1 MALAFLI
8 SLAVLPSLL
17 IAVFLYYQDKHEKE
31 EHRHLWG
38 AFFWGCLT
46 IVPSFFF
53 EFFLIQA
60 DGSPLYHAFVVAAL
74 PEEFFKFAFLYFFI
88 FHKAYFNEP
97 YDGIIYAAFVS
108 LGFATV
114 ENLMYILECYAQ
126 KGWQEGL
133 RVAWLRMLMAIPGHA
148 TWGIFMGF
156 YMGIAKFHPRSPWPY
171 LLWGLLVAVVAH
183 GSYDYFLFEKKYQY
197 LASLAI
203 AMLVLSVAVAYRA
216 MRIHQARSP
225 FKPVRSEV
233 DE

>member
-1 MALAFLI
+1 MALLLLI
-8 SLAVLPSLL
+8 LLAVLPSVL

-31 EHRHLWG
+31 EHRHLWA
-38 AFFWGCLT
+38 AFGWGCLT

-53 EFFLIQA
+53 ASLLIE
-60 DGSPLYHAFVVAAL
+60 GGESPLYHAFVVAAL

-108 LGFATV
+108 LGFATL
-114 ENLMYILECYAQ
+114 ENLMYILDIYAQ

-133 RVAWLRMLMAIPGHA
+133 QVAWLRMLMAIPGHA

-156 YMGIAKFHPRSPWPY
+156 YLGVAKFHPRSPWPY
-171 LLWGLLVAVVAH
+171 LLWGLLVAVLAH
-183 GSYDYFLFEKKYQY
+183 GSYDYFLFEKKFQY
-197 LASLAI
+197 LASLAVVMI
-203 AMLVLSVAVAYRA
+203 VLGVAVAYRA

-225 FKPVRSEV
+225 FKPVRSGAAE
-233 DE
+233 